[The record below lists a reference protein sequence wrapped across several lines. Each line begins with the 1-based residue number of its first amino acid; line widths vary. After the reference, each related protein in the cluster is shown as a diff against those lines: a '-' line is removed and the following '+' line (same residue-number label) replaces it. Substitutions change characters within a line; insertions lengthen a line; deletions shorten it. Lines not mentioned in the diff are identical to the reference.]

1 MRRILLT
8 GAGGFV
14 GSHLV
19 PALRAAFPD
28 ARLIGASRGA
38 VAEGTDEAHA
48 LDLDHMEN
56 AADLIAATR
65 PDAVLHLAAQADV
78 ARSFA
83 EPLGTWRLNLL
94 GTVALGEAVL
104 RAAPAARFVLASSGE
119 VYGLSFQAGRQLDEE
134 AALRPANPY
143 AASKAAA
150 DMALAEMAQR
160 GLRAVRLRAF
170 NQVGPGQSPAYVVAA
185 FARQVARIEAGLQE
199 PVIHTGA
206 LDRWRDFV
214 DVRDACAAWVAAL
227 RTDATGA
234 WNICT
239 GTPRRVGDV
248 LGDLLALAGVSAE
261 TRQETGRLRPTDVE
275 RVLASPARAAAEL
288 AWRAQ
293 TPWGRTLADVLAD
306 WRGHTGERPL
316 GV

>member
-38 VAEGTDEAHA
+38 VAEGADEAHA
-48 LDLDHMEN
+48 FDLERMEG
-56 AADLIAATR
+56 AADLIAALR
-65 PDAVLHLAAQADV
+65 PDAVIHLAAQADV
-78 ARSFA
+78 TLSFS
-83 EPLGTWRLNLL
+83 EPLATWRLNLL

-104 RAAPAARFVLASSGE
+104 RAAPAARFVFASSGE
-119 VYGLSFQAGRQLDEE
+119 VYGLSFQSGLPLEE
-134 AALRPANPY
+134 DAALRPANPY

-150 DMALAEMAQR
+150 DLALQEMAQR
-160 GLRAVRLRAF
+160 GLRAMRLRAF
-170 NQVGPGQSPAYVVAA
+170 NQVGPGQSPAFVVAA

-199 PVIHTGA
+199 PVIRTGA
-206 LDRWRDFV
+206 LDRWRDFL
-214 DVRDACAAWVAAL
+214 DVRDACAAYVAAL
-227 RTDATGA
+227 RADAAGA

-248 LGDLLALAGVSAE
+248 LAELLALAGITAE
-261 TRQETGRLRPTDVE
+261 LREEAGRLRPTDVT

-288 AWRAQ
+288 GWRAGI
-293 TPWGRTLADVLAD
+293 PWERTLADVLSD
-306 WRGHTGERPL
+306 WRGRARDA
-316 GV
+316 

>member
-14 GSHLV
+14 GSHLI

-38 VAEGTDEAHA
+38 VTEGADEAHA
-48 LDLDHMEN
+48 LDLEHMEG
-56 AADLIAATR
+56 AADLIAALR
-65 PDAVLHLAAQADV
+65 PDAVVHLAAQANV
-78 ARSFA
+78 ALSFR
-83 EPLGTWRLNLL
+83 EPLATWRLNLL

-104 RAAPAARFVLASSGE
+104 RAAPGARFVFASSGE
-119 VYGLSFQAGRQLDEE
+119 VYGLSFQAGRELDED

-160 GLRAVRLRAF
+160 GLRAMRLRAF

-199 PVIHTGA
+199 PIIRTGA
-206 LDRWRDFV
+206 LDRWRDFL
-214 DVRDACAAWVAAL
+214 DVRDACAAYVAVL
-227 RTDATGA
+227 RAEAAGGA

-248 LGDLLALAGVSAE
+248 LAALLTLAGVSAE
-261 TRQETGRLRPTDVE
+261 TREEAERMRPTDVE
-275 RVLASPARAAAEL
+275 RVLASPGRAAVEL
-288 AWRAQ
+288 GWRAAI
-293 TPWGRTLADVLAD
+293 PWERTLGDVLAD
-306 WRGHTGERPL
+306 WRQRA
-316 GV
+316 